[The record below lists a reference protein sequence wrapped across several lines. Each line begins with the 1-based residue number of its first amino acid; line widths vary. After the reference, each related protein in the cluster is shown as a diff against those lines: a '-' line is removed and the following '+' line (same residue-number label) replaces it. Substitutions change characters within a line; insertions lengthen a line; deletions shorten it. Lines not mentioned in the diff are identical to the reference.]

1 MIELN
6 TNNNV
11 HIDVW
16 RIVTGNIRQS
26 VRLRVMNKVWAN
38 VWDNVYENVTSD
50 NILIDLKYHTKQI

>member
-11 HIDVW
+11 HKYVW
-16 RIVTGNIRQS
+16 RIVTGNIKQS

-38 VWDNVYENVTSD
+38 VWDNVYENVTYIASI
-50 NILIDLKYHTKQI
+50 NLINHTKQI